1 MVVEIDRQAQA
12 RSLPVK
18 LASLRFGKV
27 IVWLPG
33 SGPRIFR
40 GFSRVRPAR
49 GNQTDFCAR
58 PADGL
63 VLLAERVGH
72 HQQHSGAIQSE
83 SDQRSSSSLCSSSN
97 IDMALGLRKTVA
109 ARSNETPCSE
119 GQLLKVVLEL
129 ESLVDGHEDVNA
141 SAHRRNQDLIFV
153 AGPSQVSDRVHR
165 ILRESSS
172 QTRSQPWKDTLV
184 DQDPTHSAIKSWASS
199 RYSSTTC
206 RETVGQ
212 PARKSSIVKPLLRSS
227 SRRWTGTRVPRKQGA
242 PCIKSG
248 STVTISLMRAFFSL
262 LISIA
267 IPFDAVEP
275 VPVGEGDVFEA
286 LDGVE
291 GEFEGV
297 GDLLESLFRVA
308 VHDLDALSE
317 GFVAFGESVEA
328 FVRGHGRRH
337 PPFSKSHIV
346 HCVSGCRARPPA
358 SP

>member
-1 MVVEIDRQAQA
+1 MVVEVDRQAQA

-97 IDMALGLRKTVA
+97 IDMALGSRKTVA

-153 AGPSQVSDRVHR
+153 AGPSQVSDRFHR

-172 QTRSQPWKDTLV
+172 QTRSQPRMDTLDGYTRRSGPDALCNQV
-184 DQDPTHSAIKSWASS
+184 L
-199 RYSSTTC
+199 
-206 RETVGQ
+206 GQ
-212 PARKSSIVKPLLRSS
+212 LKILLNHL
-227 SRRWTGTRVPRKQGA
+227 PR
-242 PCIKSG
+242 
-248 STVTISLMRAFFSL
+248 
-262 LISIA
+262 
-267 IPFDAVEP
+267 
-275 VPVGEGDVFEA
+275 
-286 LDGVE
+286 DG
-291 GEFEGV
+291 
-297 GDLLESLFRVA
+297 RVA
-308 VHDLDALSE
+308 SQEIIDREATFE
-317 GFVAFGESVEA
+317 IVEQKMDRNTRSA
-328 FVRGHGRRH
+328 KTGSAMH
-337 PPFSKSHIV
+337 
-346 HCVSGCRARPPA
+346 
-358 SP
+358 